1 MTRRFPLRLL
11 ATAALAAVTL
21 TGCAATTGAATGTT
35 TASDAAA
42 DAIWPRT
49 VEVGDRT
56 VQVTAEPVRIAALS
70 TEVGDLALEL
80 VGPDRLVAVSEG
92 SATPGTGNQLELA
105 EQVATHVSV
114 TQNPDPE
121 QILALEPDLV
131 LLTGRHDDEASLIE
145 SLDSAGVPMAAFDSS
160 AFGDPESVATSLE
173 QLGELLGADA
183 KAAELASSVRDEA
196 SAVTDAVAD
205 VEERPSVLVLMSRGG
220 QQLIMGAQTSTTNL
234 VELAGG
240 DSVASEHGWNQA
252 VAADPELIVDAN
264 PDVILV
270 QDFHGA
276 GLDPFTEL
284 LENPALAD
292 VTAIADD
299 HVELVD
305 AATTSG
311 TAGSRIGEGLAEIAG
326 LLHPELFA

>member
-1 MTRRFPLRLL
+1 
-11 ATAALAAVTL
+11 
-21 TGCAATTGAATGTT
+21 
-35 TASDAAA
+35 
-42 DAIWPRT
+42 
-49 VEVGDRT
+49 
-56 VQVTAEPVRIAALS
+56 
-70 TEVGDLALEL
+70 
-80 VGPDRLVAVSEG
+80 
-92 SATPGTGNQLELA
+92 
-105 EQVATHVSV
+105 
-114 TQNPDPE
+114 
-121 QILALEPDLV
+121 
-131 LLTGRHDDEASLIE
+131 
-145 SLDSAGVPMAAFDSS
+145 
-160 AFGDPESVATSLE
+160 
-173 QLGELLGADA
+173 
-183 KAAELASSVRDEA
+183 
-196 SAVTDAVAD
+196 
-205 VEERPSVLVLMSRGG
+205 
-220 QQLIMGAQTSTTNL
+220 MGAQTSTTNL

-240 DSVASEHGWNQA
+240 DSVASDHGWNQA

-326 LLHPELFA
+326 LLHPELFG